1 MNTDKYIFVNNILDI
16 SFCPTCFVAIRG
28 KVFKIRRIGKLT
40 FIILFDQTDKCQIV
54 AENMNT
60 RTIQKGDYL
69 LVRGE
74 KKYSERSLEILAK
87 EISILNNLKSENL
100 GSRILESKIDSL
112 IYKSIALQSINEF
125 MGRKSFL
132 PVISPTIVG
141 NWVEGKTNSFRVD
154 YYGKDKYL
162 TLNNMLYHQIMLI
175 SGYSRIY
182 EMSKIF
188 RQDKSSHRDRLSEFI
203 SVDISMSFSE
213 SSDIMTLVED
223 LILFIIERFSAHK
236 IEVKVPINFKRISFS
251 NLIKAIGDQSVTG
264 AQLPSKAREYLTQH
278 FDSFVWVYGFPEEKR
293 RFFVRSTNGESH
305 DYQLWYK
312 GEHQIASGSEREM
325 DLETLYY
332 KLEREGKKTI
342 HFDEYFEY
350 FKGAV
355 PSMSEIGFG
364 IDRFLL
370 DVLGGKCIEDFV
382 AFPRTSKS
390 EFNL

>member
-154 YYGKDKYL
+154 YY
-162 TLNNMLYHQIMLI
+162 
-175 SGYSRIY
+175 
-182 EMSKIF
+182 
-188 RQDKSSHRDRLSEFI
+188 
-203 SVDISMSFSE
+203 
-213 SSDIMTLVED
+213 
-223 LILFIIERFSAHK
+223 
-236 IEVKVPINFKRISFS
+236 
-251 NLIKAIGDQSVTG
+251 
-264 AQLPSKAREYLTQH
+264 
-278 FDSFVWVYGFPEEKR
+278 
-293 RFFVRSTNGESH
+293 
-305 DYQLWYK
+305 
-312 GEHQIASGSEREM
+312 
-325 DLETLYY
+325 
-332 KLEREGKKTI
+332 
-342 HFDEYFEY
+342 
-350 FKGAV
+350 
-355 PSMSEIGFG
+355 
-364 IDRFLL
+364 
-370 DVLGGKCIEDFV
+370 
-382 AFPRTSKS
+382 
-390 EFNL
+390 